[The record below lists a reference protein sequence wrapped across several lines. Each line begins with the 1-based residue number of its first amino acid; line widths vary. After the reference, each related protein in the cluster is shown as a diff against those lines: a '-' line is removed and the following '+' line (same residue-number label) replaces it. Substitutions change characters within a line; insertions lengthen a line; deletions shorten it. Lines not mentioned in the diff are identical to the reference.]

1 METGAEDYYP
11 PPINQS
17 NMTITIPQ
25 NILEMLPLARFH
37 LFGIILLCILGA
49 TLLAVLLDLRDGV
62 ATAKRCG
69 QDIHS
74 HKLRVTVGK
83 IIEYWQFIFLAF
95 LADAVGAFM
104 PFFGLPYI
112 TILFGFAVIF
122 IEGKSMLEHA
132 KRRKSGAAKLPSAVA
147 EIVEIV
153 GGADEL
159 RSLIADMAR
168 RHAERNAATEQDSEL
183 ITPIL

>member
-1 METGAEDYYP
+1 
-11 PPINQS
+11 
-17 NMTITIPQ
+17 MTITIPQ
-25 NILEMLPLARFH
+25 NIIEMLPLARFH

-62 ATAKRCG
+62 STAKRCG
-69 QDIHS
+69 QKIHS

-95 LADAVGAFM
+95 LADGVGAFM

-112 TILFGFAVIF
+112 TILFGLGVIF

-132 KRRKSGAAKLPSAVA
+132 KRRKSGVAKLPSAVA
-147 EIVEIV
+147 EIVEVV
-153 GGADEL
+153 GGVDEL
-159 RSLIADMAR
+159 RSLIAEVAR
-168 RHAERNAATEQDSEL
+168 RHAERAASEDQEPEFA
-183 ITPIL
+183 TPIL